1 MYLRMYPYCNNHTC
15 MLYVYML
22 SRFRQHHRP
31 TAASHSSSSSHAN
44 MVTDDDDF
52 ANRIIGA
59 SSSSSSSHTKLAAVV
74 HLPQRY
80 SSTTSSS
87 SSEPPFTHTLLMSAM
102 KAHPSSSTV
111 PSTGQESYPPS
122 ATHTTTATHKDR
134 STSLRCRFN
143 IDEPED
149 TTTTA
154 TTTHTHK
161 QAQYPNE
168 ADEDEDDDDVLD
180 SEVSMVTKKVRL
192 PSTRTSN
199 YRRAGGADG
208 AEADEEEEIEYNVI
222 DAIVDISTNEESS
235 PFLHTLGSSYT
246 PSYR

>member
-1 MYLRMYPYCNNHTC
+1 MTE
-15 MLYVYML
+15 
-22 SRFRQHHRP
+22 
-31 TAASHSSSSSHAN
+31 
-44 MVTDDDDF
+44 DDDF

-59 SSSSSSSHTKLAAVV
+59 SSSSSSTSHAKLAAIV

-80 SSTTSSS
+80 SSTTSS

-102 KAHPSSSTV
+102 KAHPSSSTS
-111 PSTGQESYPPS
+111 PTAQESYPTS
-122 ATHTTTATHKDR
+122 ATHTAAAHKDR

-149 TTTTA
+149 TAPTTT
-154 TTTHTHK
+154 TIHTHK
-161 QAQYPNE
+161 QQYPYD
-168 ADEDEDDDDVLD
+168 ADEDEDDDAVLD
-180 SEVSMVTKKVRL
+180 NEVSMVTKKVRL
-192 PSTRTSN
+192 PSTSTSN
-199 YRRAGGADG
+199 YSRAGGAGDV
-208 AEADEEEEIEYNVI
+208 EDEEVEYNVI

>member
-1 MYLRMYPYCNNHTC
+1 MTE
-15 MLYVYML
+15 
-22 SRFRQHHRP
+22 
-31 TAASHSSSSSHAN
+31 
-44 MVTDDDDF
+44 DDDF

-59 SSSSSSSHTKLAAVV
+59 SSSSSSTSHAKLAAIV

-80 SSTTSSS
+80 SSTTSS

-111 PSTGQESYPPS
+111 PSTGQESYPTS
-122 ATHTTTATHKDR
+122 ATHTAAAHKDR

-149 TTTTA
+149 TAPTTT
-154 TTTHTHK
+154 TIHTHK
-161 QAQYPNE
+161 QQYPYD
-168 ADEDEDDDDVLD
+168 ADEDEDDDAVLD
-180 SEVSMVTKKVRL
+180 NEVSMVTKKVRL
-192 PSTRTSN
+192 PSTSTSN
-199 YRRAGGADG
+199 YSRAGGAGDV
-208 AEADEEEEIEYNVI
+208 EDEEVEYNVI